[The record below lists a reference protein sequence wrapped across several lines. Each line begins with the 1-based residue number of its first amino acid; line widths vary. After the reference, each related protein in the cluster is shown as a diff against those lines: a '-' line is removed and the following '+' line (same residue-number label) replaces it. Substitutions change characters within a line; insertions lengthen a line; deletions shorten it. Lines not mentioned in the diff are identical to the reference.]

1 MVWEA
6 LALGAV
12 QGATEFLPI
21 SSSAHLTLLP
31 RMLGWSSPL
40 LNSLAFD
47 VALHLGTL
55 VAVLGYFWRDVV
67 RLLTAWA
74 QGLVLGRPFG
84 TPDARLAWFI
94 LAATLPVVAFAV
106 VLEPWIETT
115 FRTPM
120 WVAVNLV
127 GFGLLL
133 GWAELISIRRR
144 SLGEMTFLQALAIGL
159 AQALALMPGVSRS
172 GATLTAGLAL
182 GFQREEAARFS
193 FLLMLP
199 VVTSAV
205 VHQAPALATIGPA
218 EDLAALAAGSAA
230 STGMGLLVIHWLLGF
245 LRRRPVY
252 VFVAYRCVLAAWAL
266 WAVLR

>member
-31 RMLGWSSPL
+31 GMFGWSSPL

-47 VALHLGTL
+47 VVLHLGTL

-74 QGLVLGRPFG
+74 QGLVRGRPFG
-84 TPDARLAWFI
+84 TPDARLAWFL
-94 LAATLPVVAFAV
+94 LAATLPAVGFALAF
-106 VLEPWIETT
+106 EPWIETT
-115 FRTPM
+115 FRTPV
-120 WVAVNLV
+120 WVAANLV

-133 GWAELISIRRR
+133 GWAELISTRRR
-144 SLGEMTFLQALAIGL
+144 SLSEMTFLQAVAIGL

-199 VVTSAV
+199 AVAGAV
-205 VHQAPALATIGPA
+205 VHQAPALAANGPA
-218 EDLAALAAGSAA
+218 ENLTALAAGLAA
-230 STGMGLLVIHWLLGF
+230 STGVGLLVIHWLLGF

-252 VFVAYRCVLAAWAL
+252 GFVVYRCLFAAWVIWAAL
-266 WAVLR
+266 R